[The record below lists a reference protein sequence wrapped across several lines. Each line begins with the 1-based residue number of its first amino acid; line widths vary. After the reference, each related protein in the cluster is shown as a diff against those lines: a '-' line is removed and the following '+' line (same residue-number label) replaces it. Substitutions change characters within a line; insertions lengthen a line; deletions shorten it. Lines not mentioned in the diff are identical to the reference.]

1 MVARTPLAALVL
13 CLALASAVV
22 PVAAKADPRI
32 LSAHELEAVTA
43 GRTILAPIQINL
55 NHTVQVAR
63 ATAVSTAVC
72 SACINATVT
81 AFSQATASNVNVA
94 ELTNQAF

>member
-1 MVARTPLAALVL
+1 MARTPIFVLVL

-22 PVAAKADPRI
+22 PVAAKADPRV
-32 LSAHELEAVTA
+32 LTTFELAAVTA
-43 GRTILAPIQINL
+43 GRTILAPIKINL

-63 ATAVSTAVC
+63 ATSVSTAVC
-72 SACINATVT
+72 IACINATVT